1 MSYGEMGDEIGLFLS
16 RDRISEEV
24 IKVFEID
31 EDRIISH
38 HSSACTCVSSAKA
51 ALFEEEYSSVH
62 RSIPQW
68 NRAGVRVNVSVSSL
82 IDN

>member
-38 HSSACTCVSSAKA
+38 RHVPASPPRRPRSSKRNILPSTGRYLNGIEPAYALTFQLA
-51 ALFEEEYSSVH
+51 A
-62 RSIPQW
+62 
-68 NRAGVRVNVSVSSL
+68 
-82 IDN
+82 